1 MKDKGEQPPAG
12 CASALR
18 SPSHARA
25 SQETTATARSAVASA
40 SCNCACC
47 GALGPSHRRPS
58 LNARRRSA
66 LPEDAQRAVQLK
78 QNAPFLGRKLN
89 VELAN
94 QRQPLKSRFGA
105 SPDTWLTHCLGSPEP
120 LCTARRRGDADGAAE
135 QGANAPASAPQAA
148 AVEPKAREAA
158 AKKRQ
163 RSAAAALAD
172 QPAPKKAD
180 PTAARTVAVGGLAL
194 PKMPGV
200 QLDAVVAVART
211 AGELSSV
218 VFPCPAEH
226 RGALEQD
233 GCPASI
239 ALLVFAT
246 VPEARSAVTTLHR
259 WAPPPRSAEA
269 SPGLWARQLGGD
281 GAQVRRWRLIV
292 RNVAFS
298 VTQPGLLNLFSSV
311 GFVWDVHIPKLD
323 DGRARGFAFVA
334 YTCQDDAEAAIKR
347 LNGSKLAGR
356 AVAVDWALSK
366 RHYEAHQ
373 HPELIDDEEPAGRR
387 VEAES
392 RPLALEE
399 EPVDE
404 GALMSH
410 VLSTV
415 MQTGDAHAPDA
426 APTYGVNLRRVSQAA
441 TAKKA
446 KAAERNTSPVTV
458 FAHNLSGET
467 SALDL
472 KSALAKFGRVRACRL
487 VLDKTTGQSKRTAFV
502 EFSDAAAADAAVA
515 AARDNPGVVVDGR
528 QVQLATAV
536 TREEARA
543 LGVGKTLV
551 GGGVVKD
558 RRNLYLAQEGEILQ
572 DSPAS
577 VGVSAA
583 DMEKRKRAAEEKMAK
598 LQNPNFSVS
607 STRLHI
613 RNVPTTMDE
622 KTLRSLF
629 VNAVQARTGRQ
640 PSVKQARLLRD
651 TERLDGLGQ
660 QRSRGM
666 GFVEFAQHQD
676 ALAALRAVNN
686 NPTIFGKDRRP
697 IVEFALEDA
706 RAARKH
712 DLNLKLRARLRTA
725 EGHEEAK
732 APPQPARRRAAR

>member
-1 MKDKGEQPPAG
+1 M
-12 CASALR
+12 
-18 SPSHARA
+18 
-25 SQETTATARSAVASA
+25 
-40 SCNCACC
+40 
-47 GALGPSHRRPS
+47 
-58 LNARRRSA
+58 
-66 LPEDAQRAVQLK
+66 
-78 QNAPFLGRKLN
+78 
-89 VELAN
+89 
-94 QRQPLKSRFGA
+94 
-105 SPDTWLTHCLGSPEP
+105 
-120 LCTARRRGDADGAAE
+120 
-135 QGANAPASAPQAA
+135 
-148 AVEPKAREAA
+148 
-158 AKKRQ
+158 
-163 RSAAAALAD
+163 AD

-180 PTAARTVAVGGLAL
+180 PAAARTVAVGGLAL
-194 PKMPGV
+194 PKMPGT
-200 QLDAVVAVART
+200 QLDAAVAVART

-239 ALLVFAT
+239 ALLVFAA
-246 VPEARSAVTTLHR
+246 VSEARKAVTVLHR
-259 WAPPPRSAEA
+259 WAPPPRAAEA
-269 SPGLWARQLGGD
+269 APGLWARQLGGD

-298 VTQPGLLNLFSSV
+298 VTHAGLLKLFSTV
-311 GFVWDVHIPKLD
+311 GFVWDVHVPKLD

-334 YTCQDDAEAAIKR
+334 YTCQEDAEAAIKR
-347 LNGSKLAGR
+347 LNGTKLAGR

-373 HPELIDDEEPAGRR
+373 HPELIDDQEPTARR
-387 VEAES
+387 VDSES
-392 RPLALEE
+392 RPVALEE

-404 GALMSH
+404 GALMSQ
-410 VLSTV
+410 VLSSV
-415 MQTGDAHAPDA
+415 MQTGEAHVPDA
-426 APTYGVNLRRVSQAA
+426 APTFGVNLRRVSQAA
-441 TAKKA
+441 IASKA
-446 KAAERNTSPVTV
+446 KAAERDASPVTV

-515 AARDNPGVVVDGR
+515 AARDSPGVIVDGR

-543 LGVGKTLV
+543 LGVGKSV
-551 GGGVVKD
+551 GGAVVKD

-583 DMEKRKRAAEEKMAK
+583 DMEKRKRAAEEKMQK

-607 STRLHI
+607 STRLHV

-629 VNAVQARTGRQ
+629 VNAVHTRTGRQ

-706 RAARKH
+706 RATRKH

-725 EGHEEAK
+725 EAQEEPAK
-732 APPQPARRRAAR
+732 QPAKQPARRRAAR

>member
-1 MKDKGEQPPAG
+1 
-12 CASALR
+12 
-18 SPSHARA
+18 
-25 SQETTATARSAVASA
+25 
-40 SCNCACC
+40 
-47 GALGPSHRRPS
+47 
-58 LNARRRSA
+58 
-66 LPEDAQRAVQLK
+66 
-78 QNAPFLGRKLN
+78 
-89 VELAN
+89 
-94 QRQPLKSRFGA
+94 
-105 SPDTWLTHCLGSPEP
+105 
-120 LCTARRRGDADGAAE
+120 
-135 QGANAPASAPQAA
+135 
-148 AVEPKAREAA
+148 
-158 AKKRQ
+158 
-163 RSAAAALAD
+163 
-172 QPAPKKAD
+172 
-180 PTAARTVAVGGLAL
+180 
-194 PKMPGV
+194 
-200 QLDAVVAVART
+200 
-211 AGELSSV
+211 V

-233 GCPASI
+233 GCPDSI
-239 ALLVFAT
+239 ALLVFAS
-246 VPEARSAVTTLHR
+246 VSEARNAVTVLHR
-259 WAPPPRSAEA
+259 WTPPPRSAKA
-269 SPGLWARQLGGD
+269 TPGLWARQLGGD

-298 VTQPGLLNLFSSV
+298 ATYAGLLKLFSTV
-311 GFVWDVHIPKLD
+311 GFVWDVHVPKLD

-347 LNGSKLAGR
+347 LNGCKLAGR

-373 HPELIDDEEPAGRR
+373 HPELVDADEHTGRR
-387 VEAES
+387 VESES
-392 RPLALEE
+392 LHVALEV
-399 EPVDE
+399 PVDE
-404 GALMSH
+404 GELMSQ
-410 VLSTV
+410 VLSSV
-415 MQTGDAHAPDA
+415 MQTGEAHVPDA
-426 APTYGVNLRRVSQAA
+426 APTFGVNLRRVSQAA
-441 TAKKA
+441 AASKA
-446 KAAERNTSPVTV
+446 KAAERDASPVTV

-472 KSALAKFGRVRACRL
+472 KSALGKFGRVRACRL

-502 EFSDAAAADAAVA
+502 EFSDAASADAAVA
-515 AARDNPGVVVDGR
+515 AARESPGIVVDGR

-543 LGVGKTLV
+543 LGAGKTL
-551 GGGVVKD
+551 GAGAVVKD

-725 EGHEEAK
+725 EAHEEPAK
-732 APPQPARRRAAR
+732 QPAKPPARRRAAR